1 MATLLKIVV
10 GLGILAVVW
19 WKVVVPAGAAG
30 SYGHVS
36 LAPLLLC
43 VALLAANIAAE
54 VRVWQLLLSGAGMHI
69 GARSAL
75 RAVLA
80 GFSAASVS
88 PGGVGDF
95 AGRVL
100 CVESG
105 RRWLAAIALALV
117 RIADGAIVCLVGAAL
132 AALVLPHA
140 PGPVGAWIRTVMFI
154 AVPLGLT
161 FAVVYSGSARAGR
174 FAALLRRWPSI
185 HQAFDLAVQIPGSIR
200 ARAFGVAMLRYAVFV
215 GQLVLALKAT
225 GSGDATL
232 LTLTAGAGSVY
243 LLKSV
248 APPITFMGLGIR
260 EAAAVGVMG
269 ALGVPAASAMA
280 ASLIV
285 FAVNLALPAVAGLPF
300 LLGADVR
307 QPTPQP
313 SEAAA

>member
-1 MATLLKIVV
+1 M
-10 GLGILAVVW
+10 
-19 WKVVVPAGAAG
+19 
-30 SYGHVS
+30 
-36 LAPLLLC
+36 
-43 VALLAANIAAE
+43 
-54 VRVWQLLLSGAGMHI
+54 RI
-69 GARSAL
+69 GARTAL

-105 RRWLAAIALALV
+105 RRWLAAMALALV
-117 RIADGAIVCLVGAAL
+117 RIADGAIVCLAGAAL
-132 AALVLPHA
+132 AALVLPHVQ
-140 PGPVGAWIRTVMFI
+140 GPIGVWIRTVMFI

-161 FAVVYSGSARAGR
+161 FVVVYSGRANAGR
-174 FAALLRRWPSI
+174 LAALLRRWPAI
-185 HQAFDLAVQIPGSIR
+185 RQAFDLAVQIPGSIR
-200 ARAFGVAMLRYAVFV
+200 ARAFGVALLRYAVFV

-300 LLGADVR
+300 LLGSDIR
-307 QPTPQP
+307 RT
-313 SEAAA
+313 SHETAAA